1 MDAELLTS
9 PRERENP
16 SFQKFL
22 SLSRPSLEWESPAL
36 EQPKALR
43 PLSSSS
49 RADVRS
55 VSPSQ
60 TDADLA
66 WDHATHCLEDPVL
79 PKKQVCST
87 PRVERK

>member
-22 SLSRPSLEWESPAL
+22 TLSRPLLERESPAL

-49 RADVRS
+49 S
-55 VSPSQ
+55 VSVIGK

-66 WDHATHCLEDPVL
+66 WDCAAHSLEDPVL

-87 PRVERK
+87 PRLERK

>member
-22 SLSRPSLEWESPAL
+22 SLSRPSLEGESPAL
-36 EQPKALR
+36 EQPKALL
-43 PLSSSS
+43 PLTGSSSS
-49 RADVRS
+49 IS
-55 VSPSQ
+55 VVGK

-66 WDHATHCLEDPVL
+66 WDRAAHGVEDPAL

-87 PRVERK
+87 PRVER

>member
-22 SLSRPSLEWESPAL
+22 SLSRPPLECESPAL

-49 RADVRS
+49 SIS
-55 VSPSQ
+55 VVGK
-60 TDADLA
+60 TDTDLA
-66 WDHATHCLEDPVL
+66 WDRAAHSLEDPAL

>member
-22 SLSRPSLEWESPAL
+22 SLSRPSLECESPAL

-49 RADVRS
+49 SIS
-55 VSPSQ
+55 VIGK
-60 TDADLA
+60 TDTDLA
-66 WDHATHCLEDPVL
+66 WDHAAHGLEDPTL

-87 PRVERK
+87 PRMERK

>member
-22 SLSRPSLEWESPAL
+22 SLSRPSLECESPAL
-36 EQPKALR
+36 EQPKAVR

-49 RADVRS
+49 VS
-55 VSPSQ
+55 VIGK
-60 TDADLA
+60 TNTDLA
-66 WDHATHCLEDPVL
+66 WDRAAHSLEDLAL
-79 PKKQVCST
+79 PKKQVSST

>member
-22 SLSRPSLEWESPAL
+22 TLSRPLLECESPTL
-36 EQPKALR
+36 EQPKTLR

-49 RADVRS
+49 S
-55 VSPSQ
+55 VSVVGK
-60 TDADLA
+60 TDTELA
-66 WDHATHCLEDPVL
+66 WDRAAHGLEDPML

>member
-22 SLSRPSLEWESPAL
+22 SLSRPSLECESPAL

-43 PLSSSS
+43 PLSSNSS
-49 RADVRS
+49 LS
-55 VSPSQ
+55 VVGK
-60 TDADLA
+60 TDTDLA
-66 WDHATHCLEDPVL
+66 WDRATHGLEDLAL

>member
-22 SLSRPSLEWESPAL
+22 SLSCPSLECERPAL

-43 PLSSSS
+43 PLG
-49 RADVRS
+49 S
-55 VSPSQ
+55 VNSISVVGK
-60 TDADLA
+60 TDTDLA
-66 WDHATHCLEDPVL
+66 WDRAAHGLDDPTL
-79 PKKQVCST
+79 SKKQVCST

>member
-1 MDAELLTS
+1 MDVELLTS

-22 SLSRPSLEWESPAL
+22 SLSRPSLECESPAL
-36 EQPKALR
+36 EQSKALR

-49 RADVRS
+49 VSVVGKSDTELVWDRAS
-55 VSPSQ
+55 HSLE
-60 TDADLA
+60 DLA
-66 WDHATHCLEDPVL
+66 LS
-79 PKKQVCST
+79 KKQVCST

>member
-22 SLSRPSLEWESPAL
+22 SLSRPSLECESPAL

-49 RADVRS
+49 IPAVGK
-55 VSPSQ
+55 
-60 TDADLA
+60 TDTDLA
-66 WDHATHCLEDPVL
+66 WDRATHGLEAPVL

>member
-1 MDAELLTS
+1 MDVELLTS
-9 PRERENP
+9 PRERDNP

-22 SLSRPSLEWESPAL
+22 SLSRPSLECESPAL

-49 RADVRS
+49 SSSNVS
-55 VSPSQ
+55 VVGK
-60 TDADLA
+60 TNTDLA
-66 WDHATHCLEDPVL
+66 WDRAAHGLEELVL
-79 PKKQVCST
+79 PKKQICST

>member
-9 PRERENP
+9 PRERESP

-22 SLSRPSLEWESPAL
+22 SLSRPLLECESPAL

-49 RADVRS
+49 IS
-55 VSPSQ
+55 VVGK
-60 TDADLA
+60 TDTDLA
-66 WDHATHCLEDPVL
+66 WDHSAHGLEDPVL
-79 PKKQVCST
+79 PKQQVCST
-87 PRVERK
+87 SRVERK

>member
-22 SLSRPSLEWESPAL
+22 SLSRPSLECESPAL

-49 RADVRS
+49 SS
-55 VSPSQ
+55 VSVVGK
-60 TDADLA
+60 TDTDLA
-66 WDHATHCLEDPVL
+66 WDHATHGLEDPAL

>member
-22 SLSRPSLEWESPAL
+22 SLSRPLLECESPAL

-49 RADVRS
+49 SSIS
-55 VSPSQ
+55 VVGK
-60 TDADLA
+60 TDTDLA
-66 WDHATHCLEDPVL
+66 WDRATHGLEDPVL

>member
-9 PRERENP
+9 PRERDNP

-22 SLSRPSLEWESPAL
+22 SLSRPSLECESPAL

-49 RADVRS
+49 IS
-55 VSPSQ
+55 VLGKPD
-60 TDADLA
+60 TDLA
-66 WDHATHCLEDPVL
+66 WDRAAHSLEDPVL
-79 PKKQVCST
+79 LKKQVCST

>member
-22 SLSRPSLEWESPAL
+22 SLSRPSLECESRAL

-43 PLSSSS
+43 PLNSSSS
-49 RADVRS
+49 IS
-55 VSPSQ
+55 VVGK
-60 TDADLA
+60 TDTDLA
-66 WDHATHCLEDPVL
+66 WDRAAHGLEDPVL

-87 PRVERK
+87 PRV

>member
-22 SLSRPSLEWESPAL
+22 SLSRPSLECESPAL

-43 PLSSSS
+43 PLGSSSII
-49 RADVRS
+49 S
-55 VSPSQ
+55 VVGK
-60 TDADLA
+60 TDTDLA
-66 WDHATHCLEDPVL
+66 WDRATHGLEDPAL

>member
-22 SLSRPSLEWESPAL
+22 SLSRPSLECESPAL
-36 EQPKALR
+36 EPPKALR
-43 PLSSSS
+43 PLTGS
-49 RADVRS
+49 S
-55 VSPSQ
+55 VSVVGK
-60 TDADLA
+60 TDTDLA
-66 WDHATHCLEDPVL
+66 WDRAVHGLEDPVL

>member
-1 MDAELLTS
+1 MDAEFLTS

-22 SLSRPSLEWESPAL
+22 SLSRPSLDCESSAL

-49 RADVRS
+49 VSVVGKAD
-55 VSPSQ
+55 
-60 TDADLA
+60 TDLA
-66 WDHATHCLEDPVL
+66 WDRATHGLEDPVVA
-79 PKKQVCST
+79 KKQVCNT

>member
-22 SLSRPSLEWESPAL
+22 SLSRPSLECESSAL

-43 PLSSSS
+43 PLTSSS
-49 RADVRS
+49 VS
-55 VSPSQ
+55 VAGKSD
-60 TDADLA
+60 TDLA
-66 WDHATHCLEDPVL
+66 WDHAAHGLEDLVL
-79 PKKQVCST
+79 SKKQVCST

>member
-1 MDAELLTS
+1 MDADLLTS

-22 SLSRPSLEWESPAL
+22 SLSRPSLECESPAL
-36 EQPKALR
+36 EQPKAVR
-43 PLSSSS
+43 PLMSSSIS
-49 RADVRS
+49 LVGKAD
-55 VSPSQ
+55 
-60 TDADLA
+60 TDLA
-66 WDHATHCLEDPVL
+66 WDHAAYSLEDPAP

>member
-22 SLSRPSLEWESPAL
+22 SLSRPSLECDSPAL

-43 PLSSSS
+43 PLGSSSS
-49 RADVRS
+49 IS
-55 VSPSQ
+55 VVGK

-66 WDHATHCLEDPVL
+66 WDRATRGLEDSVL
-79 PKKQVCST
+79 PKKQLCST

>member
-22 SLSRPSLEWESPAL
+22 SLSRPSLECESPAL

-43 PLSSSS
+43 PLTSSSS
-49 RADVRS
+49 SSSIS
-55 VSPSQ
+55 VVGK
-60 TDADLA
+60 TDTELA
-66 WDHATHCLEDPVL
+66 WDRAAHGLEDLTL

>member
-22 SLSRPSLEWESPAL
+22 SLSRPSLECESPAL

-43 PLSSSS
+43 PLSGSSNI
-49 RADVRS
+49 S
-55 VSPSQ
+55 VVGK
-60 TDADLA
+60 TDTDLA
-66 WDHATHCLEDPVL
+66 WDRAPHSLEDPVL
-79 PKKQVCST
+79 PKKQIC
-87 PRVERK
+87 